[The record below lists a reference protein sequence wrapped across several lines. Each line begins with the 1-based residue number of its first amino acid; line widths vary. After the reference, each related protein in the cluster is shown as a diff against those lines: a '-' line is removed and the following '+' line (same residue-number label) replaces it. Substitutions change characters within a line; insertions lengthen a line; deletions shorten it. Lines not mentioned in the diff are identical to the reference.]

1 MCVFYSLDDTML
13 DSVSVEDEEKAKIE
27 ELEQVIQ
34 VLRYDQYQELLEH
47 THTLICYIYCESFI
61 VIDHVVYIYRHQ
73 LALSAKDGERLNQT
87 VQHLER
93 DIEKQKL
100 TESIYK
106 HTCNIVF
113 S

>member
-47 THTLICYIYCESFI
+47 THTLI
-61 VIDHVVYIYRHQ
+61 
-73 LALSAKDGERLNQT
+73 
-87 VQHLER
+87 
-93 DIEKQKL
+93 
-100 TESIYK
+100 
-106 HTCNIVF
+106 
-113 S
+113 